1 MVMLRKPGSKA
12 YREQQ
17 RARLVRLG
25 VSGRQ
30 AIEQLVADLMC
41 CRYRPR
47 EAWRLACE
55 LTQDEVAARFNQIR
69 GDPNSRMRGS
79 RICEYEKWPRGGIRP
94 PVRALKILATIYG
107 TTWDRLVDI
116 DDLDAMPVGE
126 LQAFLDLIDLRY
138 GDFLDS
144 LAPRPRTRRQSDSHN
159 DDTWQASQSLV
170 EKELVTVP
178 TARPLSERSGGG
190 LPREITH
197 FTGRDGPMA
206 ELRARITEQTPEGTS
221 ATVYAI
227 DGMAGVGK
235 TAFAR
240 YAAQELAKSFP
251 DGAIWVDL
259 YGHTPAWCRG
269 SLPVR

>member
-25 VSGRQ
+25 LSGRQ

-144 LAPRPRTRRQSDSHN
+144 LALIIH
-159 DDTWQASQSLV
+159 
-170 EKELVTVP
+170 
-178 TARPLSERSGGG
+178 GGS
-190 LPREITH
+190 RV
-197 FTGRDGPMA
+197 A
-206 ELRARITEQTPEGTS
+206 
-221 ATVYAI
+221 
-227 DGMAGVGK
+227 
-235 TAFAR
+235 
-240 YAAQELAKSFP
+240 
-251 DGAIWVDL
+251 
-259 YGHTPAWCRG
+259 C
-269 SLPVR
+269 